1 MSKQGMFLFSH
12 ILKMYSMKIILD
24 NFLNQSMNFLTK
36 NGYNLRVA
44 TDYIII
50 ANNNNLGMKQDFQ
63 RLEFFYLCP

>member
-1 MSKQGMFLFSH
+1 
-12 ILKMYSMKIILD
+12 MYSMKIILD

-36 NGYNLRVA
+36 NGYNLRIV
-44 TDYIII
+44 TNYIII